1 MPIKPY
7 RHFLVQKNM
16 DRRLSGKNNI
26 QPNPRGGDLL
36 SRAPPA
42 MTKISPKRAS
52 AVVPRAA
59 QHSYA
64 EWCKERGVDAPNV
77 SIHYLTSSL
86 PDGAE
91 TERGCLVTAPIDAGR
106 FRPLRKAP
114 PPFSSPRRPT
124 APPPPPRAQHRAR
137 TLTEQFAEALRGT
150 DGLTPSKTVEL
161 LDRFI
166 VGQADA
172 KRACAVALRN
182 RWRRHRV
189 DPSLRDEIVPKNI
202 LMIGP
207 TGCGKTEI
215 ARRLAKIT
223 DSPFVKVEATKFTEV
238 GFHGRDVDQIIKDLV
253 DNSMQITRGKLRNR
267 FKAEVDEIVENKVV
281 DFMCGAS
288 AGDTTRE
295 AFLHMYRDGQLDSR
309 VIELELPESGGEG
322 KGLGDVFGGNQGLNQ
337 ERVVIQLEKLIAPG
351 MRRRGSMTKKRVTV
365 AECRPLIE
373 EMEYDRL
380 INSDVVVKEALS
392 AVENDGIV
400 FLDEIDKIVSSSD
413 YRHGADASS
422 EGVQRDLLPIIE
434 GSTVSTKH
442 GNVNTD
448 QILFIASGAFHQC
461 KPGDMLAELQGRLP
475 IKVELRGLT
484 KDDLLRILTEPEANV
499 LKQQRALLETEG
511 VDLEFSDAAVR
522 HIAEMAAEVNRTVD
536 NIGARRLHT
545 VLERIVEDISFAAPE
560 RVAEWKKNGNEGNLK
575 VVIEVEDVDNA
586 IGELMTKTDLSR
598 FVL

>member
-1 MPIKPY
+1 MSIAPTL
-7 RHFLVQKNM
+7 RGAS
-16 DRRLSGKNNI
+16 RRAAHAAIAAS
-26 QPNPRGGDLL
+26 RTAET
-36 SRAPPA
+36 RAPHQIPILSVWRGFNQRNNEVA
-42 MTKISPKRAS
+42 DGGLAS
-52 AVVPRAA
+52 RTLRSMSSLSLPRAA
-59 QHSYA
+59 EA
-64 EWCKERGVDAPNV
+64 
-77 SIHYLTSSL
+77 
-86 PDGAE
+86 
-91 TERGCLVTAPIDAGR
+91 APIDPPVPA
-106 FRPLRKAP
+106 KP
-114 PPFSSPRRPT
+114 PPPPKKPPT
-124 APPPPPRAQHRAR
+124 SAAPPPPPSPTVKAK
-137 TLTEQFAEALRGT
+137 TLTEQFVEALEGT

-166 VGQADA
+166 VGQSDA

-253 DNSMQITRGKLRNR
+253 DNAMHLTKTKLRAR
-267 FKAEVDEIVENKVV
+267 FADEVNEVVENKIV
-281 DFMCGAS
+281 DFMCGETS
-288 AGDTTRE
+288 GDVTRD
-295 AFLHMYRDGQLDSR
+295 AFLQMYRDGALDHR
-309 VIELELPESGGEG
+309 VIELELPEGGGEG
-322 KGLGDVFGGNQGLNQ
+322 KGMELGGGGAMTP
-337 ERVVIQLEKLIAPG
+337 ERVVIQLEKLIPG
-351 MRRRGSMTKKRVTV
+351 GRVGGRGSRMTKKRMTV
-365 AECRPLIE
+365 RECRPLIE
-373 EMEYDRL
+373 EMEYERL
-380 INSDVVVKEALS
+380 INSDVVVKEALK

-413 YRHGADASS
+413 HRHGADASS

-434 GSTVSTKH
+434 GSVVATKH

-461 KPGDMLAELQGRLP
+461 KPSDMLAELQGRLP
-475 IKVELRGLT
+475 IKVELKGLT
-484 KDDLLRILTEPEANV
+484 ADDLLRILTEPEANV

-511 VDLEFSDAAVR
+511 VELSFTDEAVKYIADLS
-522 HIAEMAAEVNRTVD
+522 AEVNRTVD

-545 VLERIVEDISFAAPE
+545 VLEKIVEEVSFHAPE
-560 RVAEWKKNGNEGNLK
+560 KVSAYKADGGVGALK
-575 VVIEVEDVDNA
+575 VVIDVPEVDGA
-586 IGELMTKTDLSR
+586 IGELLQKTDLSR